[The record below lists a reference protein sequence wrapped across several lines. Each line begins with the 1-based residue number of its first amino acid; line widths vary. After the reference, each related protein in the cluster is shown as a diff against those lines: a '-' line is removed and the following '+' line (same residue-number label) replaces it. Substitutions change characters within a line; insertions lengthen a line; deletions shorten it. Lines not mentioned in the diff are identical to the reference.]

1 MLHQIA
7 SKEFAAMITQ
17 PLGLKAKVRSEYEFD
32 FLVFIGRFQ
41 PFHTGHQS
49 VIDAALA
56 RARHVIIL
64 IGSAKEARS
73 VRNPF
78 TWEERASMI
87 TSAYSENEQARIHC
101 TPLLDLPYAE
111 QSWIRNV
118 QMSVQGIACQF
129 QVTGE
134 KRIALIGH
142 AKDHSSYYLKMFPQW
157 SNVNVPQREARD
169 ATTIREAY
177 LRLADR
183 FSADIFET
191 LGATKSTIR
200 FLASFYG
207 SDAFELLRHEQG
219 VTDDYRAAWKNT
231 PYIPTFVTVDAVVVQ
246 SGHIL
251 LVKRRSSPGKGLW
264 ALPGGFVDP
273 HEKLQD
279 AAIRELR
286 EETKIAVPAPVL
298 NGSIKSREIFDD
310 PYRSSRGR
318 TITTAFLIELI
329 GDKDGLPRIK
339 GADDAEKARWVPIAD
354 LESERLFEDHFH
366 IIQTMLRDT
375 LA

>member
-1 MLHQIA
+1 MTT
-7 SKEFAAMITQ
+7 KT
-17 PLGLKAKVRSEYEFD
+17 LGLTAKVRSEYEYD

-41 PFHTGHQS
+41 PFHLGHKT
-49 VIDAALA
+49 VIDEALR

-73 VRNPF
+73 IRNPF
-78 TWEERASMI
+78 TWEERAAMI
-87 TSAYSENEQARIHC
+87 KDAYSAEEQARIHP

-118 QMSVQGIACQF
+118 QMSVQGIACQY

-134 KRIALIGH
+134 KRVGLIGH
-142 AKDHSSYYLKMFPQW
+142 SKDHTSYYLKMFPQW
-157 SNVNVPQREARD
+157 GSVNVPQVHALD
-169 ATTIREAY
+169 ATTIRETF
-177 LRLADR
+177 LRLDDVFNKAVFD
-183 FSADIFET
+183 DI
-191 LGATKSTIR
+191 GATTSTVD
-200 FLASFYG
+200 FLAEFFG
-207 SDAFELLRHEQG
+207 SPAYVGLQHEQA
-219 VTDDYRAAWKNT
+219 VTDDYRSAWKNT

-251 LVKRRSSPGKGLW
+251 LVKRRAAPGKGLW

-279 AAIRELR
+279 AAVRELR
-286 EETKIAVPAPVL
+286 EETKISVPAPVL
-298 NGSIKSREIFDD
+298 RGSIKAREVFDD

-329 GDKDGLPRIK
+329 GDAKGLPRIK

-354 LESERLFEDHFH
+354 LESDLLFEDHFH

-375 LA
+375 LV

>member
-1 MLHQIA
+1 MN
-7 SKEFAAMITQ
+7 TQ
-17 PLGLKAKVRSEYEFD
+17 TLGLRAKVRSEYEYD

-41 PFHTGHQS
+41 PFHIGHRT
-49 VIDAALA
+49 VIDEALK
-56 RARHVIIL
+56 RARHVIVL
-64 IGSAKEARS
+64 IGSAREARS
-73 VRNPF
+73 IRNPF
-78 TWEERASMI
+78 SWEERASMI
-87 TSAYSENEQARIHC
+87 RDDFTAEEQGRIHC

-118 QMSVQGIACQF
+118 QMSVQGIACQY

-134 KRIALIGH
+134 TRIGLIGH
-142 AKDHSSYYLKMFPQW
+142 AKDHTSYYLKMFPQW
-157 SNVNVPQREARD
+157 GSVNVQQSHKMD
-169 ATTIREAY
+169 ATTIRQTF
-177 LRLADR
+177 LRLDGSFDADTFR
-183 FSADIFET
+183 A
-191 LGATKSTIR
+191 LGAADSTTAW
-200 FLASFYG
+200 LAEFFG
-207 SDAFELLRHEQG
+207 SPAHRALQHEQA
-219 VTDDYRAAWKNT
+219 VTDDYHAAWKNT

-251 LVKRRSSPGKGLW
+251 LVKRRAAPGKGLW

-273 HEKLQD
+273 HEKLRD

-286 EETKIAVPAPVL
+286 EETKISVPAPVL
-298 NGSIKSREIFDD
+298 YGSIKAREVFDD

-318 TITTAFLIELI
+318 TITTAFLIELV
-329 GDKDGLPRIK
+329 GDEKGLPRIK

-354 LESERLFEDHFH
+354 LESDRLFEDHFH

>member
-1 MLHQIA
+1 MTT
-7 SKEFAAMITQ
+7 KT
-17 PLGLKAKVRSEYEFD
+17 LGLKAKVRSEYDYD

-41 PFHTGHQS
+41 PFHLGHKT
-49 VIDAALA
+49 VIDAALK
-56 RARHVIIL
+56 RARHVIVL
-64 IGSAKEARS
+64 VGSAKEARS
-73 VRNPF
+73 IRNPF
-78 TWEERASMI
+78 GWEERASMI
-87 TSAYSENEQARIHC
+87 RNAYGEEDQARIHC

-118 QMSVQGIACQF
+118 QMSVQGIACQY

-134 KRIALIGH
+134 KRIGLIGH

-157 SNVNVPQREARD
+157 GSVNVDQERALD
-169 ATTIREAY
+169 ATTLREAF
-177 LRLADR
+177 LRLD
-183 FSADIFET
+183 E
-191 LGATKSTIR
+191 
-200 FLASFYG
+200 SF
-207 SDAFELLRHEQG
+207 DAIAFEKMGAAPSTVEFMGEFFGSAAYQSLQHEQA
-219 VTDDYRAAWKNT
+219 VTDDYHNAWKNT
-231 PYIPTFVTVDAVVVQ
+231 PYIPTFVTVDSVVVQ

-251 LVKRRSSPGKGLW
+251 LVKRRAAPGKGLW

-286 EETKIAVPAPVL
+286 EETKISVPAPVL
-298 NGSIKSREIFDD
+298 HGSIKAREVFDD

-318 TITTAFLIELI
+318 TITTAFLVELI
-329 GDKDGLPRIK
+329 GDAGGLPRIK

-354 LESERLFEDHFH
+354 LESELLFEDHFH

-375 LA
+375 LV